1 MSQEFWGSHPMFRK
15 IFCLAGIA
23 IGLVIPGQ
31 AFALQCV
38 PYAREISGIEIRGNA
53 LTWWGQAAGR
63 YARGAT
69 PQVGAVMAFKPT
81 RAMRIGHVAMVSQIV
96 SDREVLISHSNWSR
110 INGRRGQIENN
121 VRAVDVSEAGDWS
134 KVRVWYAPLGGLG
147 TSSYPLYGFIYN
159 KPGEAVAPR
168 DRFELGSDVR
178 RLAALEEHEA

>member
-1 MSQEFWGSHPMFRK
+1 MLRK
-15 IFCLAGIA
+15 FMCFAAAFLAA
-23 IGLVIPGQ
+23 VIPAQ

-38 PYAREISGIEIRGNA
+38 PYARQISGIEIRGNA

-63 YARGAT
+63 YARGNT

-81 RAMRIGHVAMVSQIV
+81 RAMRIGHVAMVSKIV

-121 VRAVDVSEAGDWS
+121 VRAIDVSEKGDWS
-134 KVRVWYAPLGGLG
+134 KVRVWYAPLGDLG

-159 KPGEAVAPR
+159 KPGEAVEPR
-168 DRFELGSDVR
+168 DRFELGSDIR
-178 RLAALEEHEA
+178 RLAALEANEA